1 MLLKVYYGL
10 FIKLIDMEIRIK
22 GLSPQIIFKVTVP
35 LYNNEHNLR
44 IDGTINDLPCQLE
57 INDLSIIHAKRIINQ
72 LNDYINGKRE
82 STKKS

>member
-1 MLLKVYYGL
+1 
-10 FIKLIDMEIRIK
+10 MEIRIK
-22 GLSPQIIFKVTVP
+22 GPNPQLIFEVTVP

-44 IDGTINDLPCQLE
+44 MDMKREMDDLPCQLE
-57 INDLSIIHAKRIINQ
+57 INNLSVIHAKRIINQ